1 MWKPKSVKLNLWGT
15 PPPRTPK
22 CAFSQSP
29 VRYPLYHHHLPPH
42 HRHKHHQHHPE
53 RACGG
58 LGLASLAP
66 STSSIREA
74 WEEAAG
80 RNRDTSLV
88 LRPLCIHQHQLS
100 LQVMCLTPPLPNNPA
115 STLHQ
120 SDKTKNKGIKNV
132 TCQLP
137 MSGQSGQ
144 MALGRWFSQ
153 MVTDTHCRVLSAPLS
168 PGHPEDI

>member
-1 MWKPKSVKLNLWGT
+1 M
-15 PPPRTPK
+15 
-22 CAFSQSP
+22 
-29 VRYPLYHHHLPPH
+29 
-42 HRHKHHQHHPE
+42 
-53 RACGG
+53 
-58 LGLASLAP
+58 ASLAP

-153 MVTDTHCRVLSAPLS
+153 MVTDTHCRVLSHPPSPLVTLRTCKKDFYENIPKRRTDNTEIRETGVVKS
-168 PGHPEDI
+168 G

>member
-1 MWKPKSVKLNLWGT
+1 MKTKNCQIKFVRHRHP

-29 VRYPLYHHHLPPH
+29 VHYPLFHHHLH
-42 HRHKHHQHHPE
+42 HHHHHKHHQYHQHHPE

-132 TCQLP
+132 TCQCLVN
-137 MSGQSGQ
+137 QVRLL
-144 MALGRWFSQ
+144 LGDGFHKWLQ
-153 MVTDTHCRVLSAPLS
+153 THIAAY
-168 PGHPEDI
+168 